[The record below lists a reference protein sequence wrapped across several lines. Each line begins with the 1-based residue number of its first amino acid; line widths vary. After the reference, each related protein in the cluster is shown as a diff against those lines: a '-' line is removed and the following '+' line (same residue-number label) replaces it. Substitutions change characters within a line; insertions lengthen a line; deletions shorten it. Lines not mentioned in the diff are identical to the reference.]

1 MDGPVLRTESG
12 LNLLWVA
19 NSLNKQLVHFFGL
32 RIVQPIKILY
42 TDCTPHVKIVPSFNA
57 MPRIAENRA
66 VSFAHR
72 SMRMPSKTI
81 LIVDDELSILVPL
94 QFLMEKEGYVAKLA
108 QSGKEAIE
116 KITTIRPDLILL
128 DIMLPDLDGYEIY
141 QMIRERAEWASIRII
156 FLTAKNRDADM
167 AKGLAMGA
175 DAYIT
180 KPFSNTQ
187 LVEKIRD
194 LIGPG
199 RP

>member
-1 MDGPVLRTESG
+1 M
-12 LNLLWVA
+12 
-19 NSLNKQLVHFFGL
+19 
-32 RIVQPIKILY
+32 QP
-42 TDCTPHVKIVPSFNA
+42 
-57 MPRIAENRA
+57 
-66 VSFAHR
+66 
-72 SMRMPSKTI
+72 KTI

-94 QFLMEKEGYVAKLA
+94 QFLMEKKGYVTKLA

-116 KITTIRPDLILL
+116 MVGEVRPDLILL

-141 QMIRERAEWASIRII
+141 QMIRARAEWESIRVI

-187 LVEKIRD
+187 LLEKID
-194 LIGPG
+194 ELIGPG
-199 RP
+199 RR

>member
-1 MDGPVLRTESG
+1 M
-12 LNLLWVA
+12 
-19 NSLNKQLVHFFGL
+19 
-32 RIVQPIKILY
+32 
-42 TDCTPHVKIVPSFNA
+42 
-57 MPRIAENRA
+57 
-66 VSFAHR
+66 HR
-72 SMRMPSKTI
+72 KTI

-94 QFLMEKEGYVAKLA
+94 QFLMEKEGYISKLA

-116 KITTIRPDLILL
+116 QIARYKPSLVLL

-141 QMIRERAEWASIRII
+141 QMIRQRAEWAPIRVI

-167 AKGLAMGA
+167 AKGIAMGA

-187 LVEKIRD
+187 LVEKIRE

-199 RP
+199 KP

>member
-1 MDGPVLRTESG
+1 MGR
-12 LNLLWVA
+12 
-19 NSLNKQLVHFFGL
+19 
-32 RIVQPIKILY
+32 
-42 TDCTPHVKIVPSFNA
+42 
-57 MPRIAENRA
+57 
-66 VSFAHR
+66 
-72 SMRMPSKTI
+72 KTV

-94 QFLMEKEGYVAKLA
+94 QYLLDKEGYAPKLA

-116 KITTIRPDLILL
+116 KITALEPDLVLL

-141 QMIRERAEWASIRII
+141 QMIRQRREWASIRII

-180 KPFSNTQ
+180 KPFSNSRLIET
-187 LVEKIRD
+187 IRA

-199 RP
+199 Q

>member
-1 MDGPVLRTESG
+1 M
-12 LNLLWVA
+12 
-19 NSLNKQLVHFFGL
+19 
-32 RIVQPIKILY
+32 
-42 TDCTPHVKIVPSFNA
+42 
-57 MPRIAENRA
+57 
-66 VSFAHR
+66 HR
-72 SMRMPSKTI
+72 KTI

-94 QFLMEKEGYVAKLA
+94 QFLMEKEGYVPKLA

-116 KITTIRPDLILL
+116 QIAKVRPDLILL

-141 QMIRERAEWASIRII
+141 QMIRQRTEWESIRVI

-167 AKGLAMGA
+167 AKGIAMGA

-187 LVEKIRD
+187 LIEKIRE

-199 RP
+199 KP

>member
-1 MDGPVLRTESG
+1 
-12 LNLLWVA
+12 
-19 NSLNKQLVHFFGL
+19 
-32 RIVQPIKILY
+32 
-42 TDCTPHVKIVPSFNA
+42 
-57 MPRIAENRA
+57 MP
-66 VSFAHR
+66 
-72 SMRMPSKTI
+72 PKTI

-94 QFLMEKEGYVAKLA
+94 QFLMEKAGYTAKLA

-116 KITTIRPDLILL
+116 KISAHCPDLVLL

-141 QMIRERAEWASIRII
+141 QMIRQRAEWESIRII
-156 FLTAKNRDADM
+156 FLTAKNRDTDM

-187 LVEKIRD
+187 LVEKIRE

-199 RP
+199 NP